1 MANYAR
7 TLDVTASLSNAQ
19 TGTTQSY
26 VTGASTVTGDTVTV
40 TCTVSTGTYGY
51 HVSTAV
57 YGTPVNCTAAVTTN
71 SGIRDTT
78 SYGQPNPNAYHS
90 GNNPKGV
97 ITVTPTS
104 AAEGGSY
111 TAYVV
116 HNFFIAN
123 FEGEINAWMR
133 WSGNH
138 FGKITGSHA
147 SSAQFASG
155 QIAFSAI
162 QSVFGGS
169 NPVSL
174 SEYVEGGS
182 YVPDN
187 DDNDAVSNTT
197 GESGGMSLSDY
208 RNTTTVV
215 PIFNSGTLSMVF
227 RNDNL
232 PGKGGSQV
240 GRRGYN
246 VGVHSYR
253 APAWTDLGSTTNR
266 LVKISGTNYADF
278 DGLVVMYLYG
288 YYYLTIVMSGA
299 NNGSTPPANSTWST
313 LKLYNS
319 SGVLQLTRARSGM
332 TSSVG
337 SAMYYSTKSRYWT
350 IAANSTMYNLMTSSN
365 GGYVTIE

>member
-19 TGTTQSY
+19 SGTTQSY
-26 VTGASTVTGDTVTV
+26 VTGASTSTGDTVTV

-57 YGTPVNCTAAVTTN
+57 YGAPLNCTATVTTN

-78 SYGQPNPNAYHS
+78 SYGQPNNSAYQS

-97 ITVTPTS
+97 ITVTPSS

-111 TAYVV
+111 IAYVV
-116 HNFFIAN
+116 HNYFYAN
-123 FEGEINAWMR
+123 YEGEVNAWMR
-133 WSGNH
+133 WSGASY
-138 FGKITGSHA
+138 GKITGSHA
-147 SSAQFASG
+147 SNANFSSG
-155 QIAFSAI
+155 EIAFSAI

-208 RNTTTVV
+208 RDTTTVV
-215 PIFNSGTLSMVF
+215 PIFNSGTLSMVY
-227 RNDNL
+227 RVDNL
-232 PGKGGSQV
+232 PGKGGGQMS
-240 GRRGYN
+240 RRGYN

-253 APAWTDLGSTTNR
+253 APVWTNLGSTTNR
-266 LVKISGTNYADF
+266 LVTINNSAYADF
-278 DGLVVMYLYG
+278 DGLFVHLYYN
-288 YYYLTIVMSGA
+288 YYALNIIMSGA
-299 NNGSTPPANSTWST
+299 NGGNSPPANSTWTT

-319 SGVLQLTRARSGM
+319 SGNLVLTRARSGM
-332 TSSVG
+332 GTGTG
-337 SAMYYSTKSRYWT
+337 SLQNYSTKSRYWT

>member
-7 TLDVTASLSNAQ
+7 TLDVTAALSTAQ
-19 TGTTQSY
+19 SGTTQSY
-26 VTGASTVTGDTVTV
+26 VTGASTVSGDTVTV
-40 TCTVSTGTYGY
+40 TCNVSTGTNAY

-57 YGTPVNCTAAVTTN
+57 SGTPVNCTAAVTTN

-78 SYGQPNPNAYHS
+78 SYGTPNNSAYQS

-116 HNFFIAN
+116 HNYFYAN
-123 FEGEINAWMR
+123 YEGEINAWLR
-133 WSGNH
+133 FSGNAY
-138 FGKITGSHA
+138 GKITGSHA

-155 QIAFSAI
+155 QISFSAI

-169 NPVSL
+169 NPIGL

-187 DDNDAVSNTT
+187 DSNNAVSNTT

-215 PIFNSGTLSMVF
+215 PIFNSGTLSMAT
-227 RNDNL
+227 RTDNL
-232 PGKGGSQV
+232 PGKGGGQMT
-240 GRRGYN
+240 RKGYN
-246 VGVHSYR
+246 VGAHSYR
-253 APAWTDLGSTTNR
+253 APAWSDLGSTTNR
-266 LVKISGTNYADF
+266 LVSINSTNYADF
-278 DGLVVMYLYG
+278 DGLVCSLYYG
-288 YYYLTIVMSGA
+288 YYAFYIIMSGA
-299 NNGSTPPANSTWST
+299 NGGSTPPANSTWST

-319 SGVLQLTRARSGM
+319 SGTLQLTYNRSSM
-332 TSSVG
+332 SSAVG
-337 SAMYYSTKSRYWT
+337 TTMYFSTKSRYWYT
-350 IAANSTMYNLMTSSN
+350 AANSTIYNLMTSSN
-365 GGYVTIE
+365 GGYATIE

>member
-19 TGTTQSY
+19 SGTTQSY
-26 VTGASTVTGDTVTV
+26 VTGAATSTGDTVTV

-78 SYGQPNPNAYHS
+78 SYGQPNNSAYHS

-116 HNFFIAN
+116 HNYFIAN
-123 FEGEINAWMR
+123 YEGEINEWMR
-133 WSGNH
+133 WSGSQY
-138 FGKITGSHA
+138 GKITGSHA
-147 SSAQFASG
+147 SNANFSSG

-169 NPVSL
+169 SPISL

-208 RNTTTVV
+208 RDTTTVV
-215 PIFNSGTLSMVF
+215 PIFNSGTLSMVY
-227 RNDNL
+227 RVDNL
-232 PGKGGSQV
+232 PGKGGGQMS
-240 GRRGYN
+240 RRGYN

-253 APAWTDLGSTTNR
+253 APVWTNLGSTTNR
-266 LVKISGTNYADF
+266 LVTINSSSYADF
-278 DGLVVMYLYG
+278 DGLFVHYYYG
-288 YYYLTIVMSGA
+288 YYALNIIMSGA
-299 NNGSTPPANSTWST
+299 NNGSSPPANSTWTT

-319 SGVLQLTRARSGM
+319 SGTLQLTRARSGM
-332 TSSVG
+332 SSG
-337 SAMYYSTKSRYWT
+337 TGTLQNYSTKSRYWT
-350 IAANSTMYNLMTSSN
+350 VAANSTMYNLMTSSN